1 MTRDCAEMRR
11 LHTSEQMSIEAIV
24 RKTGSA
30 RNTVRAAL
38 AAGTPA
44 KYERGA
50 VGSLSTCMS
59 RGSRHCWRSSVAV
72 YSHC

>member
-1 MTRDCAEMRR
+1 MTRDSAEMRR
-11 LHTSEQMSIEAIV
+11 LHTSEQMSVAAIV

-38 AAGTPA
+38 AAGTPP

-50 VGSLSTCMS
+50 VGSL
-59 RGSRHCWRSSVAV
+59 VDV
-72 YSHC
+72 